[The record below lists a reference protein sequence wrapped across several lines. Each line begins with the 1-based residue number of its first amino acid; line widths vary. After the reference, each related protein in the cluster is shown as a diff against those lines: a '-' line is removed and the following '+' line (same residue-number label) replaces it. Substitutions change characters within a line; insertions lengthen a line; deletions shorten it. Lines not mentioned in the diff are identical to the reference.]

1 MPAGRIITAAPR
13 PPSTSRPPRRMPLVI
28 ASLAASPRYKWY
40 AFAAMAVGTF
50 ASVVDHGSV
59 GVSLPSVA
67 AYFRTD
73 IPGVQWLVIGFA
85 MTIIALLLPMGRLA
99 DLIGA
104 RRVYLMGCA
113 ALVIG
118 SICAGLST
126 SLPILILSRILQGA
140 GAAMTQ
146 GTGMAIVIGAFP
158 PGERGKAIGM
168 IMTMVGT
175 GAVAGPALGGFLVDA
190 FGWRA
195 VFFATVPLVLT
206 SAALTL
212 LVVAGDHPLR
222 RVRPERFDWLGA
234 LLSSAALLCLLLGI
248 SNAHRAGWTSPPII
262 AAAVGSAV
270 LLAAF
275 IRWELRSDS
284 PMLELRLFRRRNFA
298 QGAAANYLT
307 FMGSSAVL
315 FMTPFYLQ
323 NVLGY
328 RPSVAGLAV
337 VPGAL
342 CMAILGPLSGRLSD
356 RFGWR
361 PFTVGGLACSATG
374 IAILTQLA
382 HDSALFHV
390 IGALM
395 LTNSGMGLFYSPNSS
410 SILSAVER
418 ERHGVISA
426 LLNLIRNGGNVV
438 SVAVATAIVTATM
451 GALGYEPSLD
461 AVRNAAAETTAA
473 AGTTAPAATGVAAA
487 FTAGLKYAYFT
498 MMASV
503 LLALLL
509 SALPTYRAGQAAP
522 TSPPANAAPTPRPV
536 PEAESRPAKP

>member
-1 MPAGRIITAAPR
+1 MVPAGRIIAASCR
-13 PPSTSRPPRRMPLVI
+13 AHRNRIDLLI

-59 GVSLPSVA
+59 GVALPSVA
-67 AYFRTD
+67 TYFRTD

-104 RRVYLMGCA
+104 RRVYLMGCG

-126 SLPILILSRILQGA
+126 GLGLLILSRILQGA

-206 SAALTL
+206 SAVLSL
-212 LVVAGDHPLR
+212 LVISDADETRAGALR
-222 RVRPERFDWLGA
+222 RVGAERFDWLGA
-234 LLSSAALLCLLLGI
+234 ALSSSALLCLLLGI
-248 SNAHRAGWTSPPII
+248 TNAHRAGWTSPPIL
-262 AAAVGSAV
+262 AAAVAFV
-270 LLAAF
+270 LLLAAF
-275 IRWELRSDS
+275 IRWELRCAS

-298 QGAAANYLT
+298 QGTIANYLT

-328 RPSVAGLAV
+328 SPSVAGLAV

-361 PFTVGGLACSATG
+361 PFTVGGLACSVSG
-374 IAILTQLA
+374 IAILSQLA
-382 HDSALFHV
+382 YDSSLFHV

-461 AVRNAAAETTAA
+461 AVRA
-473 AGTTAPAATGVAAA
+473 AGGATGVAGVGGA
-487 FTAGLKYAYFT
+487 FTVGLKYAFFT
-498 MMASV
+498 MMGSV
-503 LLALLL
+503 LLAMLL
-509 SALPTYRAGQAAP
+509 SALPTHRAGQPAPAATSSSSAAP
-522 TSPPANAAPTPRPV
+522 PP
-536 PEAESRPAKP
+536 PETRPAKS